1 MELNKELIA
10 KAKTAKSPEELIS
23 LAKEN
28 GMEMTEETAKTYF
41 EQLNSKAGELS
52 DDELGNVAGGGCQ
65 SDDNGHLDKSRIL
78 KKPD

>member
-1 MELNKELIA
+1 MNKELIEKA
-10 KAKTAKSPEELIS
+10 KAAKTPEELQGI
-23 LAKEN
+23 AKEN